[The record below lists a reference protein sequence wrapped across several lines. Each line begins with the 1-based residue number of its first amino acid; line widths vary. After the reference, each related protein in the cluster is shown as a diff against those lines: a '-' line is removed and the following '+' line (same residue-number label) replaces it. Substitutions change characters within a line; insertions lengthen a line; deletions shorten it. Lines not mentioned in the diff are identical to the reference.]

1 MILAG
6 AVGFFGATAHGM
18 IQAQSRLM
26 GYSPNAVSE
35 MQKVRLPLRHATK
48 RAHAQPS
55 SPLCRYCRGSQTGF
69 AWSQSVV
76 DPNDESMDY
85 LKQYAT
91 RFVPRQEVEA
101 AE

>member
-1 MILAG
+1 MSQSARTRNLAPHC
-6 AVGFFGATAHGM
+6 VGIVVGL
-18 IQAQSRLM
+18 RLD
-26 GYSPNAVSE
+26 
-35 MQKVRLPLRHATK
+35 L
-48 RAHAQPS
+48 
-55 SPLCRYCRGSQTGF
+55 

-76 DPNDESMDY
+76 DPNDESIDY